1 MSEDWFDRFKRAID
15 RDPRPARQISL
26 AAGLGVNYVQQS
38 LKDGKKMSADNLI
51 RILDVLGSASALYIF
66 TGIDLTGE
74 EEEVF
79 RLLSGLDPKLR
90 SAALAFFRDLKDRE
104 ES

>member
-1 MSEDWFDRFKRAID
+1 
-15 RDPRPARQISL
+15 
-26 AAGLGVNYVQQS
+26 LGVNYVQQA
-38 LKDGKKMSADNLI
+38 LKDGKKMSAENLI
-51 RILDVLGSASALYIF
+51 TILHVLGSPSALYVF
-66 TGIDLTGE
+66 TGIDLSGE

-90 SAALAFFRDLKDRE
+90 SAALGFFRDLKARE